1 MTVISDLL
9 ICVGA
14 GLGIAAYITIVILG
28 VCLILAVVTDKRTWA
43 WLGHERT
50 TRTERPDSVNVS
62 QR

>member
-28 VCLILAVVTDKRTWA
+28 VCLILAGGD
-43 WLGHERT
+43 G
-50 TRTERPDSVNVS
+50 
-62 QR
+62 